1 MTTSETLPRRLPF
14 LDGLRGLAA
23 LYVLLFH
30 AATVTVEQ
38 EPSHTVKL
46 LQGVLAEGRLAVVF
60 FIVLSG
66 YSLMLPIARSGTNQL
81 LGGFFDY
88 IRRRARRI
96 LPPYYAALFVSIALI
111 VVYNVLA
118 SRLGLGK
125 PVDSALDT
133 GSVVSHLLLVHNL
146 TFDWAFRINGPMWS
160 VATEWQIYFLFPFL
174 LLPLRSRLGDAGTLI
189 IAWVLGSLPFF
200 LLPPDRN
207 FFWACPW
214 FLGSFALGM
223 FGACIGF
230 SPDYADS
237 ALRKRTPWGVL
248 TWLVL
253 LALVLAFW
261 SGWAKSLPYPVVD
274 FGVSL
279 FAFCWINAGIRDQLR
294 QQRGAVFAFL
304 GSKSA
309 VYLGG
314 FSYSVYLV
322 QHPVLR
328 LTEKAMA
335 RMHLGPD
342 AIVVLHLLLAVP
354 LVIAVAWVFAELVE
368 RPITGGGMLLP
379 ALKRRFARAG
389 TAAPAPSER

>member
-1 MTTSETLPRRLPF
+1 MTKSDTQPRRLPF
-14 LDGLRGLAA
+14 LDGLRGMAA

-30 AATVTVEQ
+30 AATVTLEH
-38 EPSHTVKL
+38 EPSPTVKL

-66 YSLMLPIARSGTNQL
+66 YSLMLPIARSGTNVL
-81 LGGFFDY
+81 IGGFPDY
-88 IRRRARRI
+88 IRRRSRRI

-111 VVYNVLA
+111 VVYNLLA
-118 SRLGLGK
+118 ARLGLGK

-133 GSVVSHLLLVHNL
+133 GSIVSHLLLVHNL
-146 TFDWAFRINGPMWS
+146 SFEWAFRINGPMWS

-174 LLPLRSRLGDAGTLI
+174 LLPLRSRLGDVGTLVF
-189 IAWVLGSLPFF
+189 AWVLGSLPFF
-200 LLPPDRN
+200 LLPLDQS

-230 SPDYADS
+230 SPAYAES
-237 ALRKRTPWGVL
+237 TLRKRVPWGFL

-253 LALVLAFW
+253 LALVLGFS
-261 SGWAKSLPYPVVD
+261 SGWAKSLGYPLID

-279 FAFCWINAGIRDQLR
+279 FAFCWINAGMRDQAR
-294 QQRGAVFAFL
+294 EQRGPVFAFL
-304 GSKSA
+304 GSKAA

-335 RMHLGPD
+335 RLQLGPD

-354 LVIAVAWVFAELVE
+354 FVVAVAWVFSELVE
-368 RPITGGGMLLP
+368 RPVTGGGILLP
-379 ALKRRFARAG
+379 ALRRRFVRP
-389 TAAPAPSER
+389 AATPAQPGP